1 MIVGSAS
8 ALMAASASSGL
19 ASPRLRLRKAGHLRA
34 VLALLRVPSAM
45 PSRRA
50 AIEETLRGAPEPQ
63 RRPPPQQQHTR
74 RPLVLLLLLALV
86 LMACRPL
93 ARRWRVVHLG
103 TISTCLPDALTG
115 ASPPQPAAA
124 GADRERYLFYSPQFG
139 HSNQLVALR
148 NAAAWAAV
156 LNRTLVLPHLLGHAT
171 EREYEAGTPVRR
183 PMATYAA
190 AFDIAR
196 ARTAAPLRVIEVDAF
211 LKLGLFPLQ
220 LVQLEHVAVLKL
232 VAARDDYFE
241 QLGLGWASQRLDV
254 PMTSFTPD
262 SIRAAFGG
270 CVAASAPPLPPSS
283 ARRGSN
289 PACPPFA
296 CRRPR
301 AWRGSC
307 GHHQVLAFRSLF
319 AAWDPRP
326 GGPNPPG
333 WQVGGMPGLS
343 WLDGLA
349 APALLAPSAGVARLV
364 DALVGEL
371 TRPPTAA
378 GSASASASASAPTR
392 RERELVC
399 VHVRRGDFERDCP
412 RYAAE
417 AAGRRPRPWVRAHF
431 ADGWSCLQ
439 GEAELA
445 HNLHLLASTAP
456 HAAPTRRD
464 TGAPLAFFAAVE
476 DPTHVAFPA
485 LRPFGLSPLAAFSST
500 VRAHALPMPD
510 AIAATI
516 LDQQVCSHARHFVL
530 NIFSTF
536 SQLVMGLIGLRHPRI
551 GYVRDLTPQQ
561 QRTLGVNV
569 TFWRQLSSNGAG

>member
-1 MIVGSAS
+1 MMR
-8 ALMAASASSGL
+8 MA
-19 ASPRLRLRKAGHLRA
+19 
-34 VLALLRVPSAM
+34 
-45 PSRRA
+45 SRRA
-50 AIEETLRGAPEPQ
+50 ATDETLPGAPEPQ
-63 RRPPPQQQHTR
+63 RRPQQQQHTR
-74 RPLVLLLLLALV
+74 RLLVLLLLLALV

-115 ASPPQPAAA
+115 ASPPHPAADD
-124 GADRERYLFYSPQFG
+124 ADRERYLFYSPQFG

-196 ARTAAPLRVIEVDAF
+196 ARTVAPLRVIEVDDF
-211 LKLGLFPLQ
+211 LKLGLSPLQ

-270 CVAASAPPLPPSS
+270 CAAAPAPPRPAFGGCAAAPAPPRPTPSS
-283 ARRGSN
+283 LLCPPRLE
-289 PACPPFA
+289 PASPPFA

-307 GHHQVLAFRSLF
+307 GHHEVLAFRSLF

-333 WQVGGMPGLS
+333 WQVGGMPE
-343 WLDGLA
+343 
-349 APALLAPSAGVARLV
+349 P
-364 DALVGEL
+364 
-371 TRPPTAA
+371 
-378 GSASASASASAPTR
+378 
-392 RERELVC
+392 
-399 VHVRRGDFERDCP
+399 
-412 RYAAE
+412 
-417 AAGRRPRPWVRAHF
+417 
-431 ADGWSCLQ
+431 
-439 GEAELA
+439 
-445 HNLHLLASTAP
+445 
-456 HAAPTRRD
+456 
-464 TGAPLAFFAAVE
+464 
-476 DPTHVAFPA
+476 
-485 LRPFGLSPLAAFSST
+485 
-500 VRAHALPMPD
+500 
-510 AIAATI
+510 
-516 LDQQVCSHARHFVL
+516 
-530 NIFSTF
+530 
-536 SQLVMGLIGLRHPRI
+536 
-551 GYVRDLTPQQ
+551 
-561 QRTLGVNV
+561 
-569 TFWRQLSSNGAG
+569 